1 MAKLAIQTGR
11 KAINLIFALNF
22 HLACCL
28 LMNKFVLSST
38 KLTTMNKLFSTLLIL
53 FFGFQAFSQDLKETV
68 LTSQI
73 KDVTLFLSGAQL
85 FENASGQIPSGES
98 VILLKGLSPY
108 LDEKSIQVK
117 GQGNFTIQSVNK
129 RLDFLS
135 EKEVGEKV
143 KALESQIGLI
153 QKSQILAQNRLQVL
167 ATKSALLSANKDLG
181 GSQSGPTMA
190 ELRAALDFFDAEL
203 TKITNEELKIKTEI
217 SDGETK
223 IRQLRNQIGAIQES
237 QNKSTSEIRIRV
249 KAPAAGTATF
259 QVNYLVANAGW
270 YPKYDVRVKNINE
283 PLQLNYKAEVYQNT
297 GVDWKNVKL
306 RFSNANPNQ
315 SGQSPNLEKWELNF
329 ARLTTVNKFAL
340 PQTPGTVSGVVLD
353 ENGSPLPG
361 VSVLVKGSTIGTA
374 TDLEGRY
381 SLTLPGNAQQLVF
394 SFVGYTLQEQ
404 GIQGR
409 SNVSVS
415 MIPDTQM
422 LQEVTVM
429 GYSDSQKRSMTNAS
443 TVRIRGANAMEAAPL
458 LTSFIENQ
466 TTVEIEVAEPYSIK
480 TNGERTLVDL
490 KAYDIPARYRYT
502 AIPKLD
508 KDAFLIAEIAEWN
521 QYSLLEGES
530 NLYFEDG
537 FVGRSILNT
546 AALQDTLQV
555 SMGRDRSIVMQR
567 NKVDQFS
574 KKRTIGSNITESR
587 GYEII
592 LKNNKSQAVTL
603 LVKDQIP
610 VSVNSNIVVTPGE
623 VNGGTLDPQTGIV
636 TWEITLA
643 PGVQQKLS
651 LQYEVKYPKSER
663 LILD

>member
-1 MAKLAIQTGR
+1 MQKL
-11 KAINLIFALNF
+11 
-22 HLACCL
+22 L
-28 LMNKFVLSST
+28 LTLLTLVLS
-38 KLTTMNKLFSTLLIL
+38 
-53 FFGFQAFSQDLKETV
+53 FQAISQDLKETSLPV
-68 LTSQI
+68 KIQ
-73 KDVTLFLSGAQL
+73 DVTLFLSGAQI
-85 FENASGQIPSGES
+85 FEYASGQIPSGES

-117 GQGNFTIQSVNK
+117 GQGNFTIQAVNK

-143 KALESQIGLI
+143 KALEDQIEVI
-153 QKSQILAQNRLQVL
+153 RKSQTLSQNRLQVL
-167 ATKSALLSANKDLG
+167 ATKASLLTANKDLS
-181 GSQSGPTMA
+181 GSQNGPTMA

-203 TKITNEELKIKTEI
+203 TKITAEEMKIQAEI
-217 SDGETK
+217 ATAEMK
-223 IRQLRNQIGAIQES
+223 MQQLRNQISAMQES
-237 QNKSTSEIRIRV
+237 ENKSTSEIRIRV
-249 KAPAAGTATF
+249 KAPSAGSATF

-283 PLQLNYKAEVYQNT
+283 PLQLTYKAEVYQNT

-315 SGQSPNLEKWELNF
+315 SGQSPNLNKWELNY
-329 ARLTTVNKFAL
+329 ARFTTVNKFAV

-353 ENGSPLPG
+353 EFGDPIPG
-361 VSVLVKGSTIGTA
+361 ASVLVKGTTIGTA
-374 TDLEGRY
+374 TDREGRY
-381 SLTLPGNAQQLVF
+381 SLTLPGNAQSLVF
-394 SFVGYTLQEQ
+394 SFIGYAAQEVA
-404 GIQGR
+404 IQGR
-409 SNVSVS
+409 SNLSVS
-415 MIPDTQM
+415 LMEDTQM
-422 LQEVTVM
+422 LSEVVVT
-429 GYSDSQKRSMTNAS
+429 GYGAREKRALTGSVAGVN
-443 TVRIRGANAMEAAPL
+443 IRNDREMDAAPL
-458 LTSFIENQ
+458 MTSFIENQ

-490 KAYDIPARYRYT
+490 KGYDIPATYRYI

-508 KDAFLIAEIAEWN
+508 KDAFLVAEIAEWN

-537 FVGRSILNT
+537 FVGRSILNAT
-546 AALQDTLQV
+546 ALQDTLQV

-567 NKVDQFS
+567 EKVDQFS

-587 GYEII
+587 GYEIT

-603 LVKDQIP
+603 VVKDQIP
-610 VSVNSNIVVTPGE
+610 ISVNSSIEVTPGE
-623 VNGGTLDPQTGIV
+623 LGGGKLDSQTGIV

-643 PGVQQKLS
+643 PGAQQKLS

-663 LILD
+663 IILD